1 MEIVKRWALPAI
13 QAVISIVLLFM
24 VISSGLLPA
33 KYLWIAIAALI
44 LLMAVTVLLA
54 RSRSGATRSLG
65 SILAIFMSGMLVFSV
80 VYVQHIM
87 KTLDRIAG
95 ADTQIESMAVIVA
108 KDNSAQSIED
118 TSGYKFGLYAG
129 NGREMMSEMIEEVK
143 RSNGDDSIDT
153 KEYDTP
159 LELAQGLL
167 NGEVDAVICN
177 KAYTE
182 LLSDAITDYT
192 ESTRVIFEKGFES
205 KVEAGSAAAAEP
217 ESRNMTGHAY
227 TVLIS
232 GIDVNGPISTTSR
245 SDVNILMTVNPLTH
259 KILLT
264 TTPRD
269 YYVYIPEISGDMR
282 DKLTHAGIYGVKT
295 SMRTLEELYGIKI
308 SDYVRINFDSLIN
321 LVDALGGVDVDSEYD
336 FESYGFQ
343 FHKGI
348 NHLDGEQ
355 ALAFSRERYAFSS
368 GDNQRGQNQML
379 VLTAILDKLQSPAL
393 LKNPSGVLEVMGS
406 SMQTSF
412 TTDQITELISWQLD
426 NGQGWEIERQ
436 AVTGTGDSQQTFSMK
451 GTDLYV
457 MWPDEEAVSEAAAKI
472 AETMAN

>member
-1 MEIVKRWALPAI
+1 METVKRWVMPAI
-13 QAVISIVLLFM
+13 QAVISPALLFM
-24 VISSGLLPA
+24 VVSSGLLPG
-33 KYLWIAIAALI
+33 KYLWIAAAAV
-44 LLMAVTVLLA
+44 LLLLAVTVLFA
-54 RSRSGATRSLG
+54 RSKSGATRSLG
-65 SILAIFMSGMLVFSV
+65 SILAIFMSGMLVFAT
-80 VYVQHIM
+80 VYVQHIV

-118 TSGYKFGLYAG
+118 TSGYKFGLYSG
-129 NGREMMSEMIEEVK
+129 NGREMMSEMIEEVQK
-143 RSNGDDSIDT
+143 SNGDAAIDT
-153 KEYDTP
+153 KEYETP

-167 NGEVDAVICN
+167 EGEVDAMICN

-217 ESRNMTGHAY
+217 ESRNMTDHAY

>member
-1 MEIVKRWALPAI
+1 MENVKRWALPAV
-13 QAVISIVLLFM
+13 QAVISLVLLFM
-24 VISSGLLPA
+24 VVSSGLLPG
-33 KYLWIAIAALI
+33 KYLWIAIAAVF
-44 LLMAVTVLLA
+44 LLMAVTVLFA
-54 RSRSGATRSLG
+54 RSKSGATRSLG
-65 SILAIFMSGMLVFSV
+65 GILAIFMSGMLVFAM

-87 KTLDRIAG
+87 KTLDKIAG

-108 KDNSAQSIED
+108 NDNAAQSIED
-118 TSGYKFGLYAG
+118 TSGYKFGVYAG
-129 NGREMMSEMIEEVK
+129 TSQDMMNEMIEEVRK
-143 RSNGDDSIDT
+143 SNGDDSIDT

-167 NGEVDAVICN
+167 EGEVDAVICN

-192 ESTRVIFEKGFES
+192 DSTRVIFEKGFES
-205 KVEAGSAAAAEP
+205 KVEAGSAAAEET
-217 ESRNMTGHAY
+217 ESKDLTDHAF

-308 SDYVRINFDSLIN
+308 SNYVRINFDSLIN
-321 LVDALGGVDVDSEYD
+321 LVDALGGVDVYSEYD
-336 FESYGFQ
+336 FESWGFQ
-343 FHKGI
+343 FHEGV

-393 LKNPSGVLEVMGS
+393 LKNPSAVLDVMGS

-412 TTDQITELISWQLD
+412 TTDQITDLISWQLD

-457 MWPDEEAVSEAAAKI
+457 MWPDEEVVSEAAAKI
-472 AETMAN
+472 KETMAQ

>member
-1 MEIVKRWALPAI
+1 METVKRWVMPAI
-13 QAVISIVLLFM
+13 QAVISLALLFM
-24 VISSGLLPA
+24 VVSSGLLPG
-33 KYLWIAIAALI
+33 KYLWIAAAAV
-44 LLMAVTVLLA
+44 LLLLAVTVLFA
-54 RSRSGATRSLG
+54 RSKSGATRSLG
-65 SILAIFMSGMLVFSV
+65 SILAIFMSGMLVFAT
-80 VYVQHIM
+80 VYVQHIV

-118 TSGYKFGLYAG
+118 TSGYKFGLYSG
-129 NGREMMSEMIEEVK
+129 NGREMMSEMIEEVQK
-143 RSNGDDSIDT
+143 SNGDAAIDT
-153 KEYDTP
+153 KEYETP

-167 NGEVDAVICN
+167 EGEVDAMICN

-217 ESRNMTGHAY
+217 ESRNMTDHAY

-321 LVDALGGVDVDSEYD
+321 LVDVLGGVDVDSEYD

-379 VLTAILDKLQSPAL
+379 VLTAIIDKLQSPAL

>member
-1 MEIVKRWALPAI
+1 
-13 QAVISIVLLFM
+13 
-24 VISSGLLPA
+24 
-33 KYLWIAIAALI
+33 
-44 LLMAVTVLLA
+44 
-54 RSRSGATRSLG
+54 
-65 SILAIFMSGMLVFSV
+65 
-80 VYVQHIM
+80 
-87 KTLDRIAG
+87 
-95 ADTQIESMAVIVA
+95 
-108 KDNSAQSIED
+108 
-118 TSGYKFGLYAG
+118 
-129 NGREMMSEMIEEVK
+129 
-143 RSNGDDSIDT
+143 
-153 KEYDTP
+153 
-159 LELAQGLL
+159 
-167 NGEVDAVICN
+167 
-177 KAYTE
+177 
-182 LLSDAITDYT
+182 
-192 ESTRVIFEKGFES
+192 
-205 KVEAGSAAAAEP
+205 
-217 ESRNMTGHAY
+217 
-227 TVLIS
+227 VLIS

>member
-1 MEIVKRWALPAI
+1 METVKRWVMPAI
-13 QAVISIVLLFM
+13 QAVISLALLFM
-24 VISSGLLPA
+24 VVSSGLLPG
-33 KYLWIAIAALI
+33 KYLWIAAAAV
-44 LLMAVTVLLA
+44 LLLLAVTVLFA
-54 RSRSGATRSLG
+54 RSKSGATRSLG
-65 SILAIFMSGMLVFSV
+65 SILAIFMSGMLVFAT
-80 VYVQHIM
+80 VYVQHIV

-108 KDNSAQSIED
+108 KDNSAQS
-118 TSGYKFGLYAG
+118 
-129 NGREMMSEMIEEVK
+129 M
-143 RSNGDDSIDT
+143 
-153 KEYDTP
+153 
-159 LELAQGLL
+159 
-167 NGEVDAVICN
+167 
-177 KAYTE
+177 AYTE

-217 ESRNMTGHAY
+217 ESRNMTDHAY

-321 LVDALGGVDVDSEYD
+321 LVDVLGGVDVDSEYD

-379 VLTAILDKLQSPAL
+379 VLTAIIDKLQSPAL